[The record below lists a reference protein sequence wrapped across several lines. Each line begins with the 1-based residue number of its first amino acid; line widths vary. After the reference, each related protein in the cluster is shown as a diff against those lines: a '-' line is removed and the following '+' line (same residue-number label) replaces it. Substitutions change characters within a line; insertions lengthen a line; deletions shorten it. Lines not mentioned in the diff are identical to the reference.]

1 MEQEAPRRNGKTVTG
16 ALIVAATRLYRDG
29 LAEALRRHETLRVV
43 GTAAE
48 FDEALVKAQSFAP
61 HVILVDMPMPNG
73 SRTIQAL
80 ARELPEAKILAL
92 VSGDAELVASVEAG
106 ADGCVTR
113 ESSLEQ
119 VASAVERVAH
129 GEAICDPEMTAA
141 LFKRLRSLAAGRPDD
156 LGVPL
161 TPREQE
167 IVALIDEGFSNKQI
181 AQRLCIEP
189 ATVKNHVHNILEKL
203 HVARRG
209 EAAAVVRHRAYAE
222 RRAPAANTP
231 RNPLDPS

>member
-1 MEQEAPRRNGKTVTG
+1 MEQEAPSRNGNTAT
-16 ALIVAATRLYRDG
+16 AAFIVAATRLYRDG
-29 LAEALRRHETLRVV
+29 LAEALRRQGTLRVV

-48 FDEALVKAQSFAP
+48 FDEALVMAQSFAP
-61 HVILVDMPMPNG
+61 HVILVDMPMPSGN
-73 SRTIQAL
+73 RTIQAL

-113 ESSLEQ
+113 ESSPEQ
-119 VASAVERVAH
+119 VASAVERVAD
-129 GEAICDPEMTAA
+129 GEAICDPQMTAA

-189 ATVKNHVHNILEKL
+189 STVKNHVHNILEKL

-222 RRAPAANTP
+222 RWVPAAGTP
-231 RNPLDPS
+231 RNPLDPN